1 VIEIRGLKKRFGSL
15 VVLDGV
21 DLVVPEGAS
30 LVVLGRS
37 GSGKSV
43 LLKNI
48 IGLIKPDE
56 GSIQVDGQEVTELDY
71 EGLGELRK
79 QFGMLFQMAA
89 LFDSMSVQENVGL
102 ALREHTSKSDEEI
115 RVIVREKLALVDL
128 EGIEDKMPSDLSGG
142 MRKRVGLARALAM
155 DPHYLLYDEP
165 TTGLDPITADQIN
178 ILIRQVQS
186 KMSVTSV
193 VVTHD
198 MKSAFHVG
206 DRLCLL
212 RDGRIHFSGT
222 PEGIRASDDEF
233 VRQFVSGDSREG
245 DQARP

>member
-1 VIEIRGLKKRFGSL
+1 MIEISGLKKRFGSL

-21 DLVVPEGAS
+21 DLVVPEGES

-48 IGLIKPDE
+48 IGLIKPDA

-71 EGLGELRK
+71 EELGELRK
-79 QFGMLFQMAA
+79 RFGMLFQMAA
-89 LFDSMSVQENVGL
+89 LFDSMTVQENVGL
-102 ALREHTSKSDEEI
+102 GLREHTDKTEEEI
-115 RVIVREKLALVDL
+115 RAIIREKLEMVDL

-155 DPHYLLYDEP
+155 EPQYLLYDEP

-178 ILIRQVQS
+178 IMIRQVQT
-186 KMSVTSV
+186 KMNVTSV

-222 PEGIRASDDEF
+222 AEEIRSSTDEF
-233 VRQFVSGDSREG
+233 VRQFVSGDSGYGER
-245 DQARP
+245 